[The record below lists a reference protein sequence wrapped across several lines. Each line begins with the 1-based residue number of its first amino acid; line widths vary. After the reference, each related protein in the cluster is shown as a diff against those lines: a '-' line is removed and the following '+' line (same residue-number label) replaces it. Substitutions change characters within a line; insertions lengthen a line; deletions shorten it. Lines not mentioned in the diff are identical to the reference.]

1 MPWQFRVVDGAD
13 QGRIFGLPEL
23 GIYPI
28 GSSKKHAEVVLND
41 LYVARIHAEIE
52 IEGDHIVVT
61 DHDSPSGTLVNGQKV
76 RQQEIHHGDVVR
88 MGNSHL
94 RLENVEIAAK
104 EAPPPEEDVPVYDIE
119 VLEEEQAAGAAA
131 AEAPTEASPAEAAPA
146 EVVEE
151 VEVVATEAVALPT
164 SRLKELTGHSLAYF
178 QIEDAIG
185 TGPTSMLFQAQ
196 DLKKGQLVALKVLA
210 TDFPHTDAEM
220 QRFVEVCKAV
230 LPLRHPNLV
239 SLYGV
244 GKTGPYCWMA
254 TELVECTPLPDLIDR
269 LSAKDR
275 IDWRRGHRIAVQI
288 GRALRFAH
296 ERGIAHGNITAR
308 HVLWRSSDKTAKLAD
323 LGLATALSGANLKK
337 ITLREKLA
345 ADLMYFSP
353 EQTEPENFVDGVC
366 DIYSLGVVVFA
377 LLTGHYPF
385 VADTKAELIR
395 NIRESKPARPTQ
407 MQPDIPKRLERI
419 VLKMLAKQKGERYQT
434 AEALLEDLQVV
445 GEEEDAVV

>member
-1 MPWQFRVVDGAD
+1 MPWQFHVVDGAD
-13 QGRIFGLPEL
+13 QGRIFALPEL

-28 GSSKKHAEVVLND
+28 GSSKKHAEVVLHD
-41 LYVARIHAEIE
+41 LYVARIHAEVE
-52 IEGDHIVVT
+52 IEGDRIVIT
-61 DHDSPSGTLVNGQKV
+61 DHDSPGGTLVNGQKV
-76 RQQEIHHGDVVR
+76 HQQQIKHGDVVR

-94 RLENVEIAAK
+94 RLENVELAAK

-119 VLEEEQAAGAAA
+119 VLDEEQAAAAA
-131 AEAPTEASPAEAAPA
+131 AAGAKPTEAAPTDGA
-146 EVVEE
+146 DEVV
-151 VEVVATEAVALPT
+151 VVPTEAHALPT
-164 SRLKELTGHSLAYF
+164 SRLKELTGHSLAHF

-196 DLKKGQLVALKVLA
+196 DLKKGQTVALKVLA
-210 TDFPHTDAEM
+210 TDFPHSDAEM
-220 QRFVEVCKAV
+220 QRFVQVWKAV

-239 SLYGV
+239 PLYGV
-244 GKTGPYCWMA
+244 GKTGPYCWLAM
-254 TELVECTPLPDLIDR
+254 ELVECTPLPDVIDR
-269 LSAKDR
+269 LSGIDR
-275 IDWRRGHRIAVQI
+275 IDWRRGYRVAVQI
-288 GRALRFAH
+288 GRALSFAH
-296 ERGIAHGNITAR
+296 EHGIAHGNITAR
-308 HVLWRSSDKTAKLAD
+308 HVLWRTSDKTAKLAD

-366 DIYSLGVVVFA
+366 DIYGLGVVVFA

-385 VADTKAELIR
+385 VADTQAELIR
-395 NIRESKPARPTQ
+395 AIRESKPTRPTQ
-407 MQPDIPKRLERI
+407 MQPDIPRRLERI
-419 VLKMLAKQKGERYQT
+419 VLKMLAKRQEDRYQT